1 MGDPYIPPNRS
12 LADSEE
18 FTEVFREL
26 QTVAIQISNAGPVGW
41 SLSDFAVLIG
51 NLARSGYDDA

>member
-26 QTVAIQISNAGPVGW
+26 QTVAIQISNAGPVGPVGTCE
-41 SLSDFAVLIG
+41 SVQ
-51 NLARSGYDDA
+51 Y